1 MSEEGQNINSDDQ
14 NTEPTVNNDDQNP
27 VQNPEDNPAQEP
39 TDQNS
44 ENGGNEQN
52 PENGGEN
59 NGEQGGE
66 NNGEG
71 NGEGGAEEG
80 GNTEGG
86 ETEGEGEST
95 EEEEA
100 PQPVNCWQYSRDV
113 YLLGRSWKYRYLT
126 EDERAA
132 IIEFISAMAET
143 RPGYVD
149 YINIKAGNPP
159 AAEFVEEEADSSAS
173 ESSDEGN
180 AGEGEGQED
189 TQEEAKRKLVWTY
202 LEKQNDESL
211 AKMVQKIG
219 RSLKVQFCT
228 QEEKELCDALFEA
241 TDERRHQT
249 LNDYVD
255 LREAASSDSSTADDS
270 GEGEGSN
277 TEGGENNGEQSSES
291 EGGNTEG
298 GEGEGGESSNS
309 EGESNEE
316 NGSSSETTE
325 P

>member
-39 TDQNS
+39 TDQNP

-66 NNGEG
+66 D

-159 AAEFVEEEADSSAS
+159 AAEFVEEEANSSAS

-180 AGEGEGQED
+180 AGEGEEQED

-309 EGESNEE
+309 ESEGNEE